1 MFLNYFKNL
10 LLKYTLRNK
19 WQDVSALSGTSAIC
33 SVGLLIDETNFF
45 EKEQLIKELISNG
58 LSANSVSILVY
69 RDTIDKKEVYS
80 QYTFNSSILDWKG
93 TIGDAVVTE
102 FIQTEFDLLVSYYE
116 IEKAILLLITN
127 NSKAKFKV
135 GLSSIDKRFNHLTIT
150 TRISNYSI
158 FAHELFKYLKI
169 LNKIEL

>member
-19 WQDVSALSGTSAIC
+19 WQEVSALSGTNSIR

-45 EKEQLIKELISNG
+45 DKEQLIKELISNG
-58 LSANSVSILVY
+58 MSVNSVSVLVY
-69 RDTIDKKEVYS
+69 RDSIDKKETYS
-80 QYTFNSSILDWKG
+80 QYTFNSSILDWNG
-93 TIGDAVVTE
+93 TIGDVVVTE

-116 IEKAILLLITN
+116 IEKVILLLITN
-127 NSKAKFKV
+127 RSKAKFKV
-135 GLSSIDKRFNHLTIT
+135 GFSSIDKRFNHLTIT
-150 TRISNYSI
+150 TRIGNYSI
-158 FAHELFKYLKI
+158 FVQELFKYLKI

>member
-19 WQDVSALSGTSAIC
+19 WQEVSALSGTNSIR

-45 EKEQLIKELISNG
+45 DKEQLIKELISNG

-69 RDTIDKKEVYS
+69 RDAYS
-80 QYTFNSSILDWKG
+80 QYTFNSSILDWNG
-93 TIGDAVVTE
+93 TIGDVVVTE

-116 IEKAILLLITN
+116 IEKVILLLITN
-127 NSKAKFKV
+127 RSKAKFKV
-135 GLSSIDKRFNHLTIT
+135 GFSSIDKRFNHLTIT
-150 TRISNYSI
+150 TRIGNYSI